1 MQVWNVTYDPLDFPD
16 SLYHAALSLIDHT
29 AQRKINK
36 FHRRE
41 DACRSLIGNLLPRV
55 LLKKRGVAKDAM
67 TFAATDTGKPYCTT
81 PGINPLLAFNV
92 THDQGVIAMAFGTGD
107 LGPPAFSIGVD
118 VMQLK
123 IPPRTTFTQFVD
135 TVDSQL
141 TIREKNMVLAADILE
156 DEAIR
161 RFYWIWTL
169 KEAYTK
175 ALGIGLGFDFR
186 RIEYDVLDEK
196 VTVDGEL
203 AKGWQFLRFEVPQRG
218 PKYVG
223 VAAKFIGGRG
233 TNISDLSEGCL
244 VCYDAVSFV
253 NRAIEEMG

>member
-1 MQVWNVTYDPLDFPD
+1 MQVWNVIYDPLDFPD
-16 SLYHAALSLIDHT
+16 SLYRSALPLVDQT
-29 AQRKINK
+29 AQSKITK

-67 TFAATDTGKPYCTT
+67 TFAATEAGKPYCTT
-81 PGINPLLAFNV
+81 PGMYPPLAFNV
-92 THDQGVIAMAFGTGD
+92 THDEGVIAMAFGTGD

-118 VMQLK
+118 VMKLK
-123 IPPRTTFTQFVD
+123 IPPRTTFSQFVGI
-135 TVDSQL
+135 VDSQL
-141 TIREKNMVLAADILE
+141 TDREKNIVLADVPE
-156 DEAIR
+156 EEAIR

-186 RIEYDVLDEK
+186 RIEYDVLEEK
-196 VTVDGEL
+196 VTIDGEL
-203 AKGWQFLRFEVPQRG
+203 ARGWQFLKFEVPQSG

-223 VAAKFIGGRG
+223 FAAKFIGGRE
-233 TNISDLSEGCL
+233 TSISDLSEGCL

-253 NRAIEEMG
+253 NRAIEEMS